1 MKDLFEIYLDKKYSF
16 GLKAFTF
23 VYMSAL
29 PHSKPLNSLSVKKTF
44 SESVNLSL
52 TFQHLPSVPC
62 LVLLLARLVGILRS
76 KVTADM
82 AFFISCN
89 IFLTFR
95 ELKALGLLLYFR
107 GVCLPCFAF
116 ITL

>member
-1 MKDLFEIYLDKKYSF
+1 
-16 GLKAFTF
+16 
-23 VYMSAL
+23 MSAL

-62 LVLLLARLVGILRS
+62 LVLLLAGLVGILRS

-82 AFFISCN
+82 AFFISRN